1 MSDKQ
6 ALEIFL
12 ASPVNGAMIN
22 YLASTTLTVIKCEGT
37 SSPVQ
42 QYVSPPSSPGSNK
55 SCSSTTT
62 PLPSL
67 HSFITTLVTSSNVQ
81 TPTLMTTLVYLSRLR
96 QRLPPMAKG
105 MACTCHRVFL
115 ACLIMAAKNLND
127 SSPKN
132 KYWAR
137 YTYGLFSLAEV
148 NLMEKQLLF
157 LLDWDL
163 RVHTKDLYDH
173 FAPFLATIKTK
184 LRQEQDL
191 QASYIYDYPSQH
203 QHHRQLPLSKS
214 QLPRNK
220 HYQSASSVVGDY
232 VSPPLSPSKSS
243 RLHGSTS
250 SHHVPGLS
258 YSSSSSS
265 LTNDSSSDSSTPT
278 LSTPSPDGSYRRHYY
293 DLPAS
298 PRKPAKSSVST
309 NLLSKFWSSKDSHHQ
324 TQPVIYDDESY
335 RRLQV

>member
-12 ASPVNGAMIN
+12 TSPVNGAMIN
-22 YLASTTLTVIKCEGT
+22 YLASTTLTVIKCDN
-37 SSPVQ
+37 SSSALT
-42 QYVSPPSSPGSNK
+42 QYPSPPSSP
-55 SCSSTTT
+55 SSSDSTGTS
-62 PLPSL
+62 LPSL
-67 HSFITTLVTSSNVQ
+67 HSFITTLVTRSNVQ
-81 TPTLMTTLVYLSRLR
+81 TPTLMTTLIYLSRLR

-132 KYWAR
+132 KYWAK
-137 YTYGLFSLAEV
+137 YTLGLFSLAEV

-191 QASYIYDYPSQH
+191 QASYIYDHRPSSYTYNN
-203 QHHRQLPLSKS
+203 P
-214 QLPRNK
+214 
-220 HYQSASSVVGDY
+220 QSASSGY
-232 VSPPLSPSKSS
+232 LSPPVSPY
-243 RLHGSTS
+243 RARMHGSTS
-250 SHHVPGLS
+250 SQHVPALS
-258 YSSSSSS
+258 YSSSSAS

-278 LSTPSPDGSYRRHYY
+278 LSTPSPDDSYRRHYY
-293 DLPAS
+293 EMTS
-298 PRKPAKSSVST
+298 PRKPLKSSAST
-309 NLLSKFWSSKDSHHQ
+309 SLLSRFWSKESTHHS
-324 TQPVIYDDESY
+324 QPIIYDEEGY
-335 RRLQV
+335 RRLQI